1 MIKFIYPTQSCT
13 LYSNYDVLNTGAD
26 EILEV
31 ASEFTPTNG
40 PMISRSLL
48 LFSNERILSDF
59 KTTNRY
65 ILNLKTVQNVE
76 LESNVELEIYPISEK
91 WDAGKGRFSD
101 TELLYPGASW
111 LYKTEN
117 KDTWTTTTPREY
129 DSGGGS
135 WYDKFYD
142 NELDEES
149 MLDFK
154 FKFGTSTSDVKVDIT
169 QLVSF
174 WNMSAID
181 NNGIVL
187 KFKDDTSKRCG
198 NAKFFSANTNTIY
211 RPYIEVG
218 EYDYKFEPY
227 VITTTTKPTSELLDS
242 GSLDSGSLDSGSLD
256 SGSLDS
262 GSLDSG
268 SLEESV
274 NETTQTKSLESGL
287 VELKQKDLHIF
298 IENIKESYPKD
309 GVEKM
314 SVGVREINPKKTF
327 SNRMRY
333 TSRNVTS
340 LNMFFSVLDAETEEV
355 VIDFSEFTKISC
367 DTTGHYFNFEFG
379 CLARG
384 RLYKFILKLEYEGIR
399 KKYDN
404 KLTFMITN

>member
-13 LYSNYDVLNTGAD
+13 LYSNYDILNTGAD

-31 ASEFTPTNG
+31 ASDFTPTKG
-40 PMISRSLL
+40 PMAARSLL
-48 LFSNERILSDF
+48 LFSNEDILVDF

-65 ILNLKTVQNVE
+65 ILNLRIVQSVE
-76 LESNVELEIYPISEK
+76 LESNVELEAYPVSER
-91 WDAGKGRFSD
+91 WEAGEGRFSD

-111 LYKTEN
+111 LYKNEN
-117 KDTWTTTTPREY
+117 KDTWTTTTPVEY
-129 DSGGGS
+129 DAGGGS

-149 MLDFK
+149 ILDFK
-154 FKFGTSTSDVKVDIT
+154 FKFETVASDVKIDIT

-174 WNMSAID
+174 WNMSAIE
-181 NNGIVL
+181 NNGIIL
-187 KFKDDTSKRCG
+187 KFKDDVSKRCG
-198 NAKFFSANTNTIY
+198 NVKFFSSNTNTIY

-218 EYDYKFEPY
+218 GYDYKFEPY
-227 VITTTTKPTSELLDS
+227 IITTTTKNSELL
-242 GSLDSGSLDSGSLD
+242 SGSLDSGSLD

-268 SLEESV
+268 SLEES
-274 NETTQTKSLESGL
+274 TTDNTEQTKSLESG
-287 VELKQKDLHIF
+287 VMELKNKDLHIF
-298 IENIKESYPKD
+298 IENIKESYSHD
-309 GVEKM
+309 GIEKLV
-314 SVGVREINPKKTF
+314 VGVRELNPKKNF

-333 TSRNVTS
+333 TGRNITS
-340 LNMFFSVLDAETEEV
+340 LDMFFSVLDAETEEI

-367 DTTGHYFNFEFG
+367 DTNGHYFNFDFS
-379 CLARG
+379 CLSRG

-404 KLTFMITN
+404 KLAFMITN

>member
-13 LYSNYDVLNTGAD
+13 LYSNYDILNTGAD

-31 ASEFTPTNG
+31 ASDFTPTKG
-40 PMISRSLL
+40 PMAARSLL
-48 LFSNERILSDF
+48 LFSNEDILVDF

-65 ILNLKTVQNVE
+65 ILNLRIVQSVE
-76 LESNVELEIYPISEK
+76 LESNVELEAYPVSER
-91 WDAGKGRFSD
+91 WEAGKGRFSD

-111 LYKTEN
+111 LYKNEN
-117 KDTWTTTTPREY
+117 KDTWTTTTPVEY
-129 DSGGGS
+129 DAGGGS

-149 MLDFK
+149 ILDFK
-154 FKFGTSTSDVKVDIT
+154 FKFETVASDVKIDIT

-174 WNMSAID
+174 WNMSAIE
-181 NNGIVL
+181 NNGIIL
-187 KFKDDTSKRCG
+187 KFKDDVSKRCG
-198 NAKFFSANTNTIY
+198 NVKFFSSNTNTIY

-218 EYDYKFEPY
+218 GYDYKFEPY
-227 VITTTTKPTSELLDS
+227 IITTTTKNSELL
-242 GSLDSGSLDSGSLD
+242 SGSLDSGSLD

-268 SLEESV
+268 SLEES
-274 NETTQTKSLESGL
+274 TTDNTEQTKSLESG
-287 VELKQKDLHIF
+287 VMELKNKDLHIF
-298 IENIKESYPKD
+298 IENIKESYSHD
-309 GVEKM
+309 GIEKLV
-314 SVGVREINPKKTF
+314 VGVRELNPKKNF

-333 TSRNVTS
+333 TGRNITS
-340 LNMFFSVLDAETEEV
+340 LDMFFSVLDAETEEI

-367 DTTGHYFNFEFG
+367 DTTGHYFNFDFS
-379 CLARG
+379 CLSRG

-404 KLTFMITN
+404 KLAFMITN

>member
-13 LYSNYDVLNTGAD
+13 LYSNYDILNTGAD

-31 ASEFTPTNG
+31 ASDFTPTKG
-40 PMISRSLL
+40 PMAARSLL
-48 LFSNERILSDF
+48 LFSNEDILVDF

-65 ILNLKTVQNVE
+65 ILNLRIVQSVE
-76 LESNVELEIYPISEK
+76 LESNVELEAYPVSER
-91 WDAGKGRFSD
+91 WEAGKGRFSD

-111 LYKTEN
+111 LYKNEN
-117 KDTWTTTTPREY
+117 KDTWTTTTPVEY
-129 DSGGGS
+129 DAGGGS

-149 MLDFK
+149 ILDFK
-154 FKFGTSTSDVKVDIT
+154 FKFETVASDVKIDIT

-174 WNMSAID
+174 WNMSAIE
-181 NNGIVL
+181 NNGIIL
-187 KFKDDTSKRCG
+187 KFKDDVSKRCG
-198 NAKFFSANTNTIY
+198 NVKFFSSNTNTIY

-218 EYDYKFEPY
+218 GYDYKFEPY
-227 VITTTTKPTSELLDS
+227 IITTTTKNSELL
-242 GSLDSGSLDSGSLD
+242 SGSLD

-268 SLEESV
+268 SLEES
-274 NETTQTKSLESGL
+274 TTDNTEQTKSLESG
-287 VELKQKDLHIF
+287 VMELKNKDLHIF
-298 IENIKESYPKD
+298 IENIKESYSHD
-309 GVEKM
+309 GIEKLV
-314 SVGVREINPKKTF
+314 VGVRELNPKKNF

-333 TSRNVTS
+333 TGRNITS
-340 LNMFFSVLDAETEEV
+340 LDMFFSVLDAETEES

-367 DTTGHYFNFEFG
+367 DKKGNYFDFDFS
-379 CLARG
+379 CLSRG

-404 KLTFMITN
+404 KLAFMITN

>member
-13 LYSNYDVLNTGAD
+13 LYSNYDILNTGAD

-31 ASEFTPTNG
+31 ASDFTPTKG
-40 PMISRSLL
+40 PMAARSLL
-48 LFSNERILSDF
+48 LFSNEDILVDF

-65 ILNLKTVQNVE
+65 ILNLKIVQSVE
-76 LESNVELEIYPISEK
+76 LESNVELEAYPVSER
-91 WDAGKGRFSD
+91 WEAGKGRFSD

-111 LYKTEN
+111 LYKNEN
-117 KDTWTTTTPREY
+117 KDTWTTTTPVEY
-129 DSGGGS
+129 DAGGGS

-149 MLDFK
+149 ILDFK
-154 FKFGTSTSDVKVDIT
+154 FKFETVASDVKIDIT

-174 WNMSAID
+174 WNMSAIE
-181 NNGIVL
+181 NNGIIL
-187 KFKDDTSKRCG
+187 KFKDDVSKRCG
-198 NAKFFSANTNTIY
+198 NVKFFSSNTNTIY

-218 EYDYKFEPY
+218 GYDYKFEPY
-227 VITTTTKPTSELLDS
+227 IITTTTKNSELL
-242 GSLDSGSLDSGSLD
+242 SGSLD

-268 SLEESV
+268 SLEES
-274 NETTQTKSLESGL
+274 TTDNTEQTKSLESG
-287 VELKQKDLHIF
+287 VMELKNKDLHIF
-298 IENIKESYPKD
+298 IENIKESYSHD
-309 GVEKM
+309 GIEKLV
-314 SVGVREINPKKTF
+314 VGVRELNPKKNF

-333 TSRNVTS
+333 TGRNITS
-340 LNMFFSVLDAETEEV
+340 LDMFFSVLDAETEEI

-367 DTTGHYFNFEFG
+367 DTNGHYFNFDFS
-379 CLARG
+379 CLSRG

-404 KLTFMITN
+404 KLAFMITN

>member
-13 LYSNYDVLNTGAD
+13 LYSNYDILNTGAD

-31 ASEFTPTNG
+31 ASDFTPTKG
-40 PMISRSLL
+40 PMAARSLL
-48 LFSNERILSDF
+48 LFSNEDILVDF

-65 ILNLKTVQNVE
+65 ILNLRIVQSVE
-76 LESNVELEIYPISEK
+76 LESNVELEAYPVSER
-91 WDAGKGRFSD
+91 WEAGKGRFSD

-111 LYKTEN
+111 LYKNEN
-117 KDTWTTTTPREY
+117 KDTWTTTTPVEY
-129 DSGGGS
+129 DAGGGS

-149 MLDFK
+149 ILDFK
-154 FKFGTSTSDVKVDIT
+154 FKFETVASDVKIDIT

-174 WNMSAID
+174 WNMSAIE
-181 NNGIVL
+181 NNGIIL
-187 KFKDDTSKRCG
+187 KFKDDVSKRCG
-198 NAKFFSANTNTIY
+198 NVKFFSSNTNTIY

-218 EYDYKFEPY
+218 GYDYKFEPY
-227 VITTTTKPTSELLDS
+227 IITTTTKNSELL
-242 GSLDSGSLDSGSLD
+242 SGSLDSGSLD

-268 SLEESV
+268 SLEES
-274 NETTQTKSLESGL
+274 TTDNTEQTKSLESG
-287 VELKQKDLHIF
+287 VMELKNKDLHIF
-298 IENIKESYPKD
+298 IENIKESYSHD
-309 GVEKM
+309 GIEKLV
-314 SVGVREINPKKTF
+314 VGVRELNPKKNF

-333 TSRNVTS
+333 TGRNITS
-340 LNMFFSVLDAETEEV
+340 LDMFFSVLDAETEEI

-367 DTTGHYFNFEFG
+367 DTNGHYFNFDFS
-379 CLARG
+379 CLSRG

-404 KLTFMITN
+404 KLAFMITN

>member
-13 LYSNYDVLNTGAD
+13 LYSNYDILNTGAD

-31 ASEFTPTNG
+31 ASDFTPTKG
-40 PMISRSLL
+40 PMAARSLL
-48 LFSNERILSDF
+48 LFSNEDILVDF

-65 ILNLKTVQNVE
+65 ILNLRIVQSVE
-76 LESNVELEIYPISEK
+76 LESNVELEAYPVSER
-91 WDAGKGRFSD
+91 WEAGKGRFSD

-111 LYKTEN
+111 LYKNEN
-117 KDTWTTTTPREY
+117 KDTWTTTTPVEY
-129 DSGGGS
+129 DAGGGS

-149 MLDFK
+149 ILDFK
-154 FKFGTSTSDVKVDIT
+154 FKFETVASDVKIDIT

-174 WNMSAID
+174 WNMSAIE
-181 NNGIVL
+181 NNGIIL
-187 KFKDDTSKRCG
+187 KFKDDVSKRCG
-198 NAKFFSANTNTIY
+198 NVKFFSSNTNTIY

-218 EYDYKFEPY
+218 GYDYKFEPY
-227 VITTTTKPTSELLDS
+227 IITTTTKNSELL
-242 GSLDSGSLDSGSLD
+242 SGSLD

-268 SLEESV
+268 SLEES
-274 NETTQTKSLESGL
+274 TTDNTEQTKSLESG
-287 VELKQKDLHIF
+287 VMELKNKDLHIF
-298 IENIKESYPKD
+298 IENIKESYSHD
-309 GVEKM
+309 GIEKLV
-314 SVGVREINPKKTF
+314 VGVRELNPKKNF

-333 TSRNVTS
+333 TGRNITS
-340 LNMFFSVLDAETEEV
+340 LDMFFSVLDAETEEI

-367 DTTGHYFNFEFG
+367 DTNGHYFNFDFS
-379 CLARG
+379 CLSRG

-404 KLTFMITN
+404 KLAFMITN

>member
-13 LYSNYDVLNTGAD
+13 LYSNYDILNTGAD

-31 ASEFTPTNG
+31 ASDFTPTKG
-40 PMISRSLL
+40 PMADRSLL
-48 LFSNERILSDF
+48 LFSNEDILVDF

-65 ILNLKTVQNVE
+65 ILNLRIVQSVE
-76 LESNVELEIYPISEK
+76 LESNVELEAYPVSER
-91 WDAGKGRFSD
+91 WEAGKGRFSD

-111 LYKTEN
+111 LYKNEN
-117 KDTWTTTTPREY
+117 KDTWTTTTPVEY
-129 DSGGGS
+129 DAGGGS

-149 MLDFK
+149 ILDFK
-154 FKFGTSTSDVKVDIT
+154 FKFETVASDVKIDIT

-174 WNMSAID
+174 WNMSAIE
-181 NNGIVL
+181 NNGIIL
-187 KFKDDTSKRCG
+187 KFKDDVSKRCG
-198 NAKFFSANTNTIY
+198 NVKFFSSNTNTIY

-218 EYDYKFEPY
+218 GYDYKFEPY
-227 VITTTTKPTSELLDS
+227 IITTTTKNSELL
-242 GSLDSGSLDSGSLD
+242 SGSLDSGSLD

-268 SLEESV
+268 SLEES
-274 NETTQTKSLESGL
+274 TTDNTEQTKSLESG
-287 VELKQKDLHIF
+287 VMELKNKDLHIF
-298 IENIKESYPKD
+298 IENIKESYSHD
-309 GVEKM
+309 GIEKLV
-314 SVGVREINPKKTF
+314 VGVRELNPKKNF

-333 TSRNVTS
+333 TGRNITS
-340 LNMFFSVLDAETEEV
+340 LDMFFSVLDAETEEI

-367 DTTGHYFNFEFG
+367 DTNGHYFNFDFS
-379 CLARG
+379 CLSRG

-404 KLTFMITN
+404 KLAFMITN

>member
-13 LYSNYDVLNTGAD
+13 LYSNYDILNTGAD

-31 ASEFTPTNG
+31 ASDFTPTKG
-40 PMISRSLL
+40 PMAARSLL
-48 LFSNERILSDF
+48 LFSNEDILVDF

-65 ILNLKTVQNVE
+65 ILNLRIVQSVE
-76 LESNVELEIYPISEK
+76 LESNVELEAYPVSER
-91 WDAGKGRFSD
+91 WEAGKGRFSD

-111 LYKTEN
+111 LYKNEN
-117 KDTWTTTTPREY
+117 KDTWTTTTPVEY
-129 DSGGGS
+129 DAGGGS

-149 MLDFK
+149 ILDFK
-154 FKFGTSTSDVKVDIT
+154 FKFETVASDVKIDIT

-174 WNMSAID
+174 WNMSAIE
-181 NNGIVL
+181 NNGIIL
-187 KFKDDTSKRCG
+187 KFKDDVSKRCG
-198 NAKFFSANTNTIY
+198 NVKFFSSNTNTIY

-218 EYDYKFEPY
+218 GYDYKFEPY
-227 VITTTTKPTSELLDS
+227 IITTTTKNSELL
-242 GSLDSGSLDSGSLD
+242 SGSLD

-268 SLEESV
+268 SLEES
-274 NETTQTKSLESGL
+274 TTDNTEQTKSLESG
-287 VELKQKDLHIF
+287 VMELKNKDLHIF
-298 IENIKESYPKD
+298 IENIKESYSHD
-309 GVEKM
+309 GIEKLV
-314 SVGVREINPKKTF
+314 VGVRELNPKKNF

-333 TSRNVTS
+333 TGRNITS
-340 LNMFFSVLDAETEEV
+340 LDMFFSVLDAETEEI

-367 DTTGHYFNFEFG
+367 DKKGNYFDFDFS
-379 CLARG
+379 CLSRG

-404 KLTFMITN
+404 KLAFMITN